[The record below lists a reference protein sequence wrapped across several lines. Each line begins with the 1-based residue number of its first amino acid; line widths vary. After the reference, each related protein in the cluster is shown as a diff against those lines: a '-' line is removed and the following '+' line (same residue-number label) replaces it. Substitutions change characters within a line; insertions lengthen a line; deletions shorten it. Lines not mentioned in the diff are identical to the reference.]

1 MNQIQESIYYAP
13 LIVSIK
19 VSIIATLINL
29 PIATILAWLSVRRKV
44 KYSFLIEIIGII
56 PLALPP
62 VTIGFLLLVGL
73 GRNSLVGTLMNQIF
87 GVDIIFTWWATA
99 LAAAVVSYPLVY
111 KAISVGFS
119 SIDFKLELA
128 ARTLGANALST
139 FLNIT
144 VPLAYKGIFAGIVGG
159 FVRALSEFGATSVVG
174 GNIIGETQTL
184 PIAIYSSVLS
194 GDNTGAVIL
203 SSLSAILAV
212 VTLLIYNW
220 MSKKIEYKNRF

>member
-1 MNQIQESIYYAP
+1 MYH
-13 LIVSIK
+13 
-19 VSIIATLINL
+19 
-29 PIATILAWLSVRRKV
+29 
-44 KYSFLIEIIGII
+44 
-56 PLALPP
+56 
-62 VTIGFLLLVGL
+62 
-73 GRNSLVGTLMNQIF
+73 IF
-87 GVDIIFTWWATA
+87 VVDIIFSWWATA

-212 VTLLIYNW
+212 VPLLIYNW